1 MKTRKARIPEVYK
14 FGGASLADGAAY
26 KHAAGISKACA
37 APLAVVCSAPAG
49 ATDLLLAV
57 ADHARAGDREKT
69 AIALEAV
76 REKYRVVLHQ
86 LVLGQRP
93 KAELTEVV
101 DQSMAELEMLAG
113 GLVAL
118 RELTARTSDL
128 VVSRGERLSAEIFC
142 AVLRAAG
149 VKAQVVDALE
159 VVHTEGPFGGAAPDL
174 ARTDA
179 AVRARLR
186 PLMSR
191 GVVPVVPGFLG
202 AWHKEHGQPPAL
214 VTLGRGGSD
223 LTATLLGRA
232 LDASR
237 VTLWKDVPGL
247 LTADPRVVPDARV
260 IPQLHVRE
268 AAELAYYGAKVLHSR
283 ALIPVQGKP
292 IPVYVRPFAEPN
304 APGTEIASQQSTD
317 RHPVK
322 ALSAVSGQALITVA
336 GRGLLGVP
344 GVAARTFA
352 TLSAH
357 GMSVSLI
364 TQASSEQSI
373 CFTVPEKE
381 AKSAKEHLDRAFHD
395 EIARRD
401 VDGIQV
407 QTGMTTIAVVGL
419 GMAGMPGIA
428 ARVFSALASQDINVV
443 AIAQGSSELNISL
456 VVASAQ
462 AAQAQKRIHSA
473 FRLSRLP

>member
-1 MKTRKARIPEVYK
+1 
-14 FGGASLADGAAY
+14 
-26 KHAAGISKACA
+26 
-37 APLAVVCSAPAG
+37 
-49 ATDLLLAV
+49 
-57 ADHARAGDREKT
+57 
-69 AIALEAV
+69 
-76 REKYRVVLHQ
+76 
-86 LVLGQRP
+86 
-93 KAELTEVV
+93 
-101 DQSMAELEMLAG
+101 
-113 GLVAL
+113 
-118 RELTARTSDL
+118 
-128 VVSRGERLSAEIFC
+128 
-142 AVLRAAG
+142 
-149 VKAQVVDALE
+149 
-159 VVHTEGPFGGAAPDL
+159 
-174 ARTDA
+174 
-179 AVRARLR
+179 
-186 PLMSR
+186 
-191 GVVPVVPGFLG
+191 VPGFLG

-232 LDASR
+232 LEASR

-247 LTADPRVVPDARV
+247 LTADPRVVSDARV

-292 IPVYVRPFAEPN
+292 IPVFVRPFAEPS
-304 APGTEIASQQSTD
+304 APGTEISSHQSTD

-322 ALSAVSGQALITVA
+322 ALSAVSGQALVTVA

-381 AKSAKEHLDRAFHD
+381 ARAAKEHLDRAFHE